1 MLSNYFRLA
10 FRNLL
15 KYKAFSAINL
25 FGLTIG
31 LACCLLIGIYI
42 ANELSFD
49 RYHSKADRIWRVS
62 REFNNPDGTMQL
74 HLGHLAPPFGPLLK
88 EEFSGVE
95 EVARL
100 LQSNATLRQGDQLF
114 REDQFFVAEPAMFRI
129 FDIPLVQGSAAT
141 LEEPNTV
148 MLNESSAQRIFGKQD
163 PVNQILRFNDLANL
177 KVTGVFKDFP
187 YNAHFHPDFL
197 ASFSTLRDTLI
208 YGQRALET
216 NWGNNSFST
225 FVRLQKGYRAQE
237 LEAQFPAFLD
247 KVMAKAMANPTQ
259 RSSEGT
265 KLHLMPLADI
275 HLRSHLDSELEEN
288 GDIQRVW
295 IFAAIALFVLLIA
308 CVNYMNLNTARAST
322 RAREIGIRKVA
333 GAHRREIVGQ
343 FLGEALLLSL
353 LAMVLATALTLVAL
367 PLVNQILRE
376 ELSISTSQMG
386 GFVLA
391 AVGLTLLTGLLAGL
405 YPAFYLSNLIPLKTL
420 KGDTSEDARG
430 GAVGLRKVLVV
441 SQFAISLVLMIATL
455 VVFRQLTFMQQ
466 KSLGMNKDQVV
477 TLNFYDPLATKYE
490 GFYHEMMSS
499 PAIKTMTCSSRL
511 PSGRLLDSFGSA
523 RLQMSADTLEPTQV
537 DLKSVTID
545 HRFFPLYDIGIAAG
559 RNYQSDQGADRFA
572 SFILTAFGFLS
583 LKIDGARTTEAL
595 AHIRSVWQK
604 FLPEF
609 PYDYHFLDEQY
620 GQLYAAEQRQGRVFV
635 AFAGIAIAVA
645 CLGLFGLASFTVER
659 RRKEIGI
666 RKVLGASVTSV
677 TAHLSK
683 DFLKLV
689 LVAILVASPLAWWS
703 MNKWL
708 QDFAYRI
715 DIQWWMFAAAGLG
728 AVAIAFLTVGFQ
740 SMRAALA
747 NPVKSLRSE

>member
-1 MLSNYFRLA
+1 
-10 FRNLL
+10 
-15 KYKAFSAINL
+15 
-25 FGLTIG
+25 
-31 LACCLLIGIYI
+31 
-42 ANELSFD
+42 
-49 RYHSKADRIWRVS
+49 
-62 REFNNPDGTMQL
+62 
-74 HLGHLAPPFGPLLK
+74 
-88 EEFSGVE
+88 
-95 EVARL
+95 
-100 LQSNATLRQGDQLF
+100 
-114 REDQFFVAEPAMFRI
+114 
-129 FDIPLVQGSAAT
+129 
-141 LEEPNTV
+141 
-148 MLNESSAQRIFGKQD
+148 
-163 PVNQILRFNDLANL
+163 
-177 KVTGVFKDFP
+177 
-187 YNAHFHPDFL
+187 
-197 ASFSTLRDTLI
+197 
-208 YGQRALET
+208 
-216 NWGNNSFST
+216 
-225 FVRLQKGYRAQE
+225 
-237 LEAQFPAFLD
+237 
-247 KVMAKAMANPTQ
+247 
-259 RSSEGT
+259 
-265 KLHLMPLADI
+265 
-275 HLRSHLDSELEEN
+275 
-288 GDIQRVW
+288 
-295 IFAAIALFVLLIA
+295 
-308 CVNYMNLNTARAST
+308 
-322 RAREIGIRKVA
+322 
-333 GAHRREIVGQ
+333 
-343 FLGEALLLSL
+343 
-353 LAMVLATALTLVAL
+353 
-367 PLVNQILRE
+367 
-376 ELSISTSQMG
+376 
-386 GFVLA
+386 
-391 AVGLTLLTGLLAGL
+391 
-405 YPAFYLSNLIPLKTL
+405 
-420 KGDTSEDARG
+420 
-430 GAVGLRKVLVV
+430 
-441 SQFAISLVLMIATL
+441 MIATL

-689 LVAILVASPLAWWS
+689 LVAILIASPLAWWS